1 MDRQISSQSEN
12 SPMSG
17 GRQTSCDQ
25 LNDAANSQSSA
36 LYTSQSSAGK
46 SKGKN
51 QGKHDKKTEPINY
64 RISATSAAA
73 TAALKRER
81 RTREACES
89 LRFLV
94 FGTEGTAMRNK
105 DGGAFHE
112 QRCGTE
118 DEVMQL
124 HSIWNQMDEDGSGD
138 VEFQE
143 FLSFFSRS
151 KADRLLGMRCV
162 KYLVGNLKEQEDEDE
177 PDGCRIEDMMR
188 LIWLKATA
196 DDIKKMM
203 QWFREAEFRCDRV
216 QTPPLLPKMKR
227 REVLENFPAIDRDGR
242 DISFDDL
249 VDSGLVDESTA
260 KALRNQYD
268 PEDTNR
274 IGEPLLLEMLC
285 PNGYRAHRSVRTC
298 SDATGQPL
306 IHVSSGNQNYTGWVP
321 AVKAFKWDLHTA
333 CLASSAK
340 NGYRGST
347 IFSERS

>member
-1 MDRQISSQSEN
+1 
-12 SPMSG
+12 MSR
-17 GRQTSCDQ
+17 GRQASCDQ
-25 LNDAANSQSSA
+25 LNDAANSQSSP

-94 FGTEGTAMRNK
+94 F
-105 DGGAFHE
+105 
-112 QRCGTE
+112 GTE

-268 PEDTNR
+268 PEDNNR

-306 IHVSSGNQNYTGWVP
+306 IHVSSGFYTGWVP